1 MNPPHLIL
9 PGWRFGAGSPVNANL
24 ICLTNHPTAW
34 LIHDLR
40 TSEFSSW
47 LITPTT
53 FTWPALACMVIWYT
67 WGRGTDQTG
76 SVQQKLK
83 PSSITQFGNVQVTW
97 CLRKEHI
104 LLIWLKEFQS
114 AKLQNYKMI
123 THETNISD
131 LKTNVKEDW
140 IFLPYDML
148 QTSCRKSCLNA
159 SMLLAYIQP
168 QAAVN
173 DQSVNLSANQ
183 LTQPLGEW
191 LENKE

>member
-1 MNPPHLIL
+1 
-9 PGWRFGAGSPVNANL
+9 
-24 ICLTNHPTAW
+24 
-34 LIHDLR
+34 
-40 TSEFSSW
+40 
-47 LITPTT
+47 
-53 FTWPALACMVIWYT
+53 
-67 WGRGTDQTG
+67 
-76 SVQQKLK
+76 
-83 PSSITQFGNVQVTW
+83 
-97 CLRKEHI
+97 
-104 LLIWLKEFQS
+104 
-114 AKLQNYKMI
+114 MI

-148 QTSCRKSCLNA
+148 QTSCGKSCLNA
-159 SMLLAYIQP
+159 SMLLVYAQP